1 MDPTAVAPVVAQDDP
16 FKLVEQILAAA
27 QAKNWLLLVPVA
39 CLLAVY
45 LVRRF
50 LGPKVP
56 WLQTDRGGALLNLLS
71 AVFAAVVSAALVPG
85 PHTVVSVI
93 GTIVTVLL
101 GNQLLFA
108 YLNKLLSPTGKDAAQ
123 TVAAT
128 VAVATANAAASP
140 TAAAASINDA
150 AAKMANDLK

>member
-1 MDPTAVAPVVAQDDP
+1 MDPTVAPVVADDP

-39 CLLAVY
+39 CLLAVF
-45 LVRRF
+45 LVRKF
-50 LGPKVP
+50 VGPKVP

-85 PHTVVSVI
+85 PHTVVSVV

-123 TVAAT
+123 AVDAKVAT
-128 VAVATANAAASP
+128 ATANAATSP
-140 TAAAASINDA
+140 TVAADSINAAAAA
-150 AAKMANDLK
+150 MTELKK

>member
-1 MDPTAVAPVVAQDDP
+1 MDPVSPVVADDP
-16 FKLVEQILAAA
+16 FKLVEQIIAAA

-50 LGPKVP
+50 VGPKIP
-56 WLQTDRGGALLNLLS
+56 WLNTDRGGALLNLLS

-93 GTIVTVLL
+93 GTVVTVLMS
-101 GNQLLFA
+101 NQLLFA
-108 YLNKLLSPTGKDAAQ
+108 YLNKLLSPTGKDAVQAVDAKVA
-123 TVAAT
+123 TVAANS
-128 VAVATANAAASP
+128 ATAP
-140 TAAAASINDA
+140 TVAAASINEA
-150 AAKMANDLK
+150 MAELKK